1 MGDHSSTQPGASGWL
16 HIVEGVPRE
25 SMGLRQ
31 AHDRNRCRLTVNC
44 VNMGSGGCQP
54 TRPKHSSGVHTAV
67 PSAAVQPC
75 LGVREEVKT
84 PHMTYSHVESGIT
97 LNPLASARSGMQ
109 HHAVTLLRFI
119 LAALV
124 LFALAIAGLVSDAP
138 YLTIVSGLL
147 TATASIALSLMH
159 FFDNA

>member
-1 MGDHSSTQPGASGWL
+1 
-16 HIVEGVPRE
+16 
-25 SMGLRQ
+25 
-31 AHDRNRCRLTVNC
+31 
-44 VNMGSGGCQP
+44 
-54 TRPKHSSGVHTAV
+54 
-67 PSAAVQPC
+67 
-75 LGVREEVKT
+75 
-84 PHMTYSHVESGIT
+84 MTYSHVESGIT

-119 LAALV
+119 PAALV

-159 FFDNA
+159 FLDNA